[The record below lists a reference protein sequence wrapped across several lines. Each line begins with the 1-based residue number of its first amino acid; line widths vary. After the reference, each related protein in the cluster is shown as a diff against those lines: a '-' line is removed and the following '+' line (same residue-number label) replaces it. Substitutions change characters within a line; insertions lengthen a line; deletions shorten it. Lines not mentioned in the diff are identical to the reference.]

1 MRPSSRRI
9 RLLGLAFS
17 AVALAIL
24 GTFAWGWSRLRAS
37 LPVLDG
43 EHALAGLSA
52 PATIARDAQGVPT
65 ITGATRLDVARALG
79 FAHGQDRFFQMDLVR
94 RRSAGEL
101 SELIGEVALNADR
114 GARIHGFRR
123 LARTVLERGAA
134 AERALLEAYAAGVN
148 AGLASLA
155 AKPWEYLALR
165 SDPAPWLPED
175 SFLVLYAMTLDLQDE
190 RGGFE
195 QAVAAVHDVLGED
208 VAAFFIPREL
218 ADDAALDHTTAPAP
232 PVPGPHVI
240 NLRTESP
247 TSSARAMPVPGED
260 RVVLGSNSFGL
271 AGGRTATGTAL
282 VANDMHLGHGVPNIW
297 YRVSLAW
304 PGRAVTGVTIPGTPV
319 VVAGSNGDIA
329 WGFTNSYADISDLVA
344 VDVSDAAPESH
355 YLRVNERVEYETRRE
370 TIAVRGGD
378 PVVAES
384 RWTEWGPIVGKNAQD
399 KPLALKWVMHD
410 PDAVNL
416 ALIGLE
422 TARTVDE
429 AIAVAHRSGLP
440 TQNILVGDRQ
450 GQLAWTFAGR
460 LPQRFGNFDGRVP
473 MSWTHG
479 DLGWRGLL
487 PAGQV
492 PVIRADADGH
502 LWTANSRIVG
512 GEALH
517 LVGNGGYAN
526 PVRARQIRDTLGTT
540 GTDPARRAQPAD
552 LLAIQL
558 DDRAVWLER
567 WQKLLVT
574 TLSDEAVAGNSARQ
588 KLRELASQWEGRA
601 AVDSVS
607 YRLVR
612 TWRDFV
618 ADRALPP
625 IFARCARVYPD
636 FSFRDLPYEQG
647 LWTLVTTEPIHL
659 LRPEFE
665 RWSELLL
672 AAADDVMTDLDRQ
685 EIPPEQATWGQRNI
699 VRVRHPLSPVFPDF
713 IGRLLDMPAQPLP
726 GDSNLPRVQ
735 RPSSGASE
743 RFVVSPGREEEGIFH
758 MPAGQSGH
766 PLSPFYRAG
775 HDAWTKGEPTP
786 FLPGPATHTL
796 TLKPQEKPET

>member
-1 MRPSSRRI
+1 MRSSGRRI
-9 RLLGLAFS
+9 RILGLAFS
-17 AVALAIL
+17 AVTLAIL
-24 GTFAWGWSRLRAS
+24 GTVAWGWGRLKAS
-37 LPVLDG
+37 LPELDG
-43 EHALAGLSA
+43 ERTLTGLHA
-52 PATIARDAQGVPT
+52 PASIARDAQGVVT
-65 ITGATRLDVARALG
+65 ITGANRLDVARALG

-101 SELIGEVALNADR
+101 AELVGEAAVDADR

-123 LARTVLERGAA
+123 LARTVLERGPA

-155 AKPWEYLALR
+155 ARPFEYLVLR
-165 SDPAPWLPED
+165 SEPAPWLPED

-190 RGGFE
+190 RGAHE
-195 QAVAAVHDVLGED
+195 QAVAAVRDVLGD
-208 VAAFFIPREL
+208 AAAAFFTPREL
-218 ADDAALDHTTAPAP
+218 ADDAALDGTTAPVP
-232 PVPGPHVI
+232 PVPGPRVI
-240 NLRTESP
+240 NLRNESP
-247 TSSARAMPVPGED
+247 NRSALATPLVGED
-260 RVVLGSNSFGL
+260 PVALGSNSFGL
-271 AGGRTATGTAL
+271 AGGRTTTGAAL
-282 VANDMHLGHGVPNIW
+282 VANDMHLGHAVPNIW
-297 YRVSLAW
+297 YRASLTW
-304 PGRAVTGVTIPGTPV
+304 PGRTVTGVTIPGSPV
-319 VVAGSNGDIA
+319 IVAGSNGDIA
-329 WGFTNSYADISDLVA
+329 WGFTNSYADLSDLVA
-344 VDVSDAAPESH
+344 IDVNDVAPES
-355 YLRVNERVEYETRRE
+355 YYMRAAEMVEYETRRE
-370 TIAVRGGD
+370 TIAVRGGA

-384 RWTEWGPIVGKNAQD
+384 RWTEWGPIVGKNAQG

-416 ALIGLE
+416 AIIGLE

-450 GQLAWTFAGR
+450 GQLAWTLAGR
-460 LPQRFGNFDGRVP
+460 LPHRFGGFDGRAPV
-473 MSWTHG
+473 SWGYG
-479 DLGWRGLL
+479 DRGWTGLL
-487 PAGQV
+487 PADQV
-492 PVIRADADGH
+492 PVVRTDPAGH

-512 GEALH
+512 GEALTR
-517 LVGNGGYAN
+517 VGDGGYAN
-526 PVRARQIRDTLGTT
+526 PVRARQIRDTLATT
-540 GTDPARRAQPAD
+540 GTDPDRRATPKD

-574 TLSDEAVAGNSARQ
+574 TLSDEAVAGNSARR
-588 KLRELASQWEGRA
+588 KLRELVLQWEGRA

-612 TWRDFV
+612 AWRDFV

-625 IFARCARVYPD
+625 IFARCVRAYPD

-647 LWTLVTTEPIHL
+647 LWTIVTTEPIHL
-659 LRPEFE
+659 LRPEFD
-665 RWSELLL
+665 RWPNLLL

-685 EIPPEQATWGQRNI
+685 KIPPERATWGARNTARI
-699 VRVRHPLSPVFPDF
+699 RHPLSRVLPEFV
-713 IGRLLDMPAQPLP
+713 GRHLDMPAEPLP

-743 RFVVSPGREEEGIFH
+743 RFVVSPGREAEGIFH

-775 HDAWTKGEPTP
+775 HDAWVKGEPTP
-786 FLPGPATHTL
+786 FLPGATAHTL
-796 TLKPQEKPET
+796 TLKP